1 MPMKKK
7 ESECECVE
15 IDPEKKELER
25 KAHAF
30 DMMVEKM
37 VPNLTETVFAKT
49 VTRTLKG
56 GRIAYLTKDEY
67 EFLKT
72 MMEGNK

>member
-1 MPMKKK
+1 MPSKKTNN
-7 ESECECVE
+7 ECVG
-15 IDPEKKELER
+15 IDPASKELER

-67 EFLKT
+67 EFLKG
-72 MMEGNK
+72 MMEGNR

>member
-1 MPMKKK
+1 MPTKRK
-7 ESECECVE
+7 ENDWVMEE
-15 IDPEKKELER
+15 DGPKAKELER

-72 MMEGNK
+72 MMEGSK

>member
-1 MPMKKK
+1 MKAKTK
-7 ESECECVE
+7 ECERVGT
-15 IDPEKKELER
+15 DPAAKELER
-25 KAHAF
+25 KSRAF

-72 MMEGNK
+72 MMEEKQ

>member
-1 MPMKKK
+1 MPTKKK
-7 ESECECVE
+7 ESECVGE
-15 IDPEKKELER
+15 DPARKEMER

-72 MMEGNK
+72 MMEGNR

>member
-1 MPMKKK
+1 MTAKKK
-7 ESECECVE
+7 SDWVIEDESPK
-15 IDPEKKELER
+15 DKELER

-67 EFLKT
+67 EFLKA
-72 MMEGNK
+72 MMEGNR

>member
-1 MPMKKK
+1 MKTKMK
-7 ESECECVE
+7 ECECVE
-15 IDPEKKELER
+15 IDPATEELER
-25 KAHAF
+25 KSRAF
-30 DMMVEKM
+30 DMIVEKIA
-37 VPNLTETVFAKT
+37 PNLTETVFAKT

-72 MMEGNK
+72 MMGGSK

>member
-1 MPMKKK
+1 MKTKTK
-7 ESECECVE
+7 ECECVGT
-15 IDPEKKELER
+15 DPANKELER
-25 KAHAF
+25 KSRAF

-72 MMEGNK
+72 MMGGSK

>member
-1 MPMKKK
+1 MPSKKTNN
-7 ESECECVE
+7 ECVE
-15 IDPEKKELER
+15 IDPAIKELER

-37 VPNLTETVFAKT
+37 VPNLTEMVFAKT

-72 MMEGNK
+72 MMEGNR

>member
-30 DMMVEKM
+30 DMMVEKI

-72 MMEGNK
+72 MMGGSK

>member
-1 MPMKKK
+1 MPAKKK
-7 ESECECVE
+7 ESECVGE
-15 IDPEKKELER
+15 DPAIKELER
-25 KAHAF
+25 KSRAF

-67 EFLKT
+67 EFLKI

>member
-1 MPMKKK
+1 MPTKKK
-7 ESECECVE
+7 ESECVG
-15 IDPEKKELER
+15 IDPTTKELER

-72 MMEGNK
+72 MMGGSK

>member
-1 MPMKKK
+1 MKTKTK
-7 ESECECVE
+7 ECECVGIDHATKE
-15 IDPEKKELER
+15 IER
-25 KAHAF
+25 KSRAF
-30 DMMVEKM
+30 YMMVEKM

-72 MMEGNK
+72 MMGGSR